1 VDPFFRKRCP
11 TAKKYKVSLARDL
24 ITRGS
29 RQIYIVY
36 PPSIQKLIEIFS
48 KFPTVGPRTA
58 ARFVFYLMRRPKEE
72 IDSLLNSITNL
83 RKTIKICSFCFKP
96 FEGEGEFCEICSNP
110 SRDRTLLCIIEKE
123 TDLIP
128 IEKTK
133 KYNGLYFILG
143 GTVSALKKE
152 DIEKLR
158 IKELEE
164 KIKSRPEI
172 KEIIVATNP
181 TTEGE
186 ATALYLERL
195 LKSLHP
201 PAKGRRVPEI
211 TRLGRGLPVG
221 AELEYADEET
231 LGAAFEGRK

>member
-1 VDPFFRKRCP
+1 MYSP
-11 TAKKYKVSLARDL
+11 T
-24 ITRGS
+24 
-29 RQIYIVY
+29 
-36 PPSIQKLIEIFS
+36 IQKLIDIFS

-58 ARFVFYLMRRPKEE
+58 ARFVFYLLKKPKEE
-72 IDSLLNSITNL
+72 IENLISSINEL
-83 RKTIKICSFCFKP
+83 KNNVKICKLCFNP
-96 FEGEGEFCEICSNP
+96 FQGDGELCEICQKP
-110 SRDRTLLCIIEKE
+110 SRDKSLLCLVEKE
-123 TDLIP
+123 TDLIS

-143 GTVSALKKE
+143 GKVSALKRA

-164 KIKSRPEI
+164 RIKNHPEI
-172 KEIIVATNP
+172 KEIILATNS
-181 TTEGE
+181 TTEGQ

-195 LKSLHP
+195 LKPLN
-201 PAKGRRVPEI
+201 KKI

-231 LGAAFEGRK
+231 LSSALEGRK